1 MPVLR
6 RRPAC
11 RTTRPAHGC
20 RSAPTVSCAPPAR
33 QGALGSGARCCERTA
48 TCPAVWGRL
57 WRVADDE
64 ERQRLAS
71 TFDASAPLYQRAR
84 PEYPSELYDRL
95 VGVTGLKP
103 GSELLEIGCATGK
116 ATLPLARRGFR
127 ITCLEPGRAL
137 AAEAGR
143 LLAPFDVEVLVSR
156 FEDWKA
162 PEGRFSL

>member
-11 RTTRPAHGC
+11 RTTRLMAAAGRPRCPVLHQPDRV
-20 RSAPTVSCAPPAR
+20 RSVR
-33 QGALGSGARCCERTA
+33 ALGAAERTA